1 MGPKKGSGTSKK
13 QQKGHNDKGAGN
25 ISGLDG
31 AAPKPAPP
39 SSLSSKILDMKFMKK
54 ANVQQ
59 EAEKQ
64 AEKTKKIHDSS
75 RWKLTFQSEDKPI
88 AKKHRTIN
96 FSELNDDDDNDDQI
110 KGRRSWGNFNNNISE
125 KEEPSGNRTSDDE
138 DTPETNETVSEDKE
152 ATLKRKKSSSNDKK
166 KKKKQK
172 K

>member
-1 MGPKKGSGTSKK
+1 MGSKKSSAGSKK
-13 QQKGHNDKGAGN
+13 QRKDHNDKKEGN

-31 AAPKPAPP
+31 AAQKPAPP

-64 AEKTKKIHDSS
+64 AETTKKIHDSS

-88 AKKHRTIN
+88 AKKHTTVN
-96 FSELNDDDDNDDQI
+96 FSELNDDNDDEI

-138 DTPETNETVSEDKE
+138 DMPETNERVSEDKE
-152 ATLKRKKSSSNDKK
+152 ATLKRKKSSNDK